1 MKKHI
6 FMLIILAGFLYPVVS
21 TFAQNYDK
29 LFQEAIYKEEGE
41 GNLKEAIDIYYQIAN
56 KDSADRGLRAKSLM
70 QIGLCYEKLGK
81 KNAVEAFEKIVSEFS
96 DQTEFVKLAQKR
108 LNSYKSSKVSLD
120 NQVLTM
126 EQIKKEMPFLNGL
139 GFKGVSP
146 DGSSFLYID
155 QTNNDDEIIK
165 FDIITGETFQLT
177 NNNTSAYGAPNAS
190 FPWRCI
196 WSPDSE
202 HIIYLRN
209 VWRINNKDVKI
220 HELRMMDKN
229 GRNDKVL
236 MTDSIIPV
244 LITFMPDGKSVLA
257 ISSDTKNENKPKL
270 VSISLDNLEVKSL
283 KNLNENYGNKYSISP
298 NGKHLLFLK
307 KEENSSNWDVFV
319 MNMST
324 LKETQITNNENND
337 WDPEWSPDGSQI
349 IFLSNRLNS
358 NDLYKIAFENENNI
372 GEPINIK
379 SGLGDNVKIM
389 GVDKNGGVYFSTSNE
404 SHDIMT
410 LNIEDLFNN
419 KQAKPESILNPIS
432 KIGGYAPKFSKDGR
446 YISYLNNIRFKSLPT
461 EDSYLGEKYL
471 INIYDTQTKK
481 TRLMDIDLYLA
492 MYTRELAWREP
503 NWSYDNKTLLVYGT
517 VKDNYKGGFYAVNVF
532 DETVTPIYTKPGHK
546 KGTNYVRLGNE
557 MMFSRDNQKI
567 YYTSMDFKEL
577 FEFNLM
583 TKEEKSLLVNEDGF
597 WFDGFID
604 KEETKCIALNRF
616 GYFFHDI
623 NTNQKIK
630 FGSRDDGIFMGKT
643 DDGKYYFLLDN
654 DKRNITKVSTDG
666 SEPKKSVSIEH
677 LFENMN
683 IGEVD
688 IRYDGKLMVLSAVK
702 STGQE
707 VNKLNNVFN

>member
-1 MKKHI
+1 MKKLI

-108 LNSYKSSKVSLD
+108 LNSYKSSKVSID

-126 EQIKKEMPFLNGL
+126 QQIKKEMPFLYL
-139 GFKGVSP
+139 IRGVSP
-146 DGSSFLYID
+146 DGSSFLYVD
-155 QTNNDDEIIK
+155 QTDGDDEIVK
-165 FDIITGETFQLT
+165 YDINKGETVKLT
-177 NNNTSAYGAPNAS
+177 NNNSLTYGDPNSS
-190 FPWRCI
+190 FPWKHI

-202 HIIYLRN
+202 HIVYLRS
-209 VWRINNKDVKI
+209 VKRINNVDVKI
-220 HELRMMDKN
+220 DELRMMDKN
-229 GRNDKVL
+229 GQNDKVL
-236 MTDSIIPV
+236 MTDSILPEI
-244 LITFMPDGKSVLA
+244 ISFMPDGKRILA
-257 ISSDTKNENKPKL
+257 ISSDSKNENKQKL

-283 KNLNENYGNKYSISP
+283 KNLDENYGRHFVVSP
-298 NGKHLLFLK
+298 DGQFSLFMKKGK
-307 KEENSSNWDVFV
+307 NSSKVDIYVLN
-319 MNMST
+319 MNS
-324 LKETQITNNENND
+324 LEETQITFNETMD
-337 WDPEWSPDGSQI
+337 WFPYWSPDGSQI

-358 NDLYKIAFENENNI
+358 NDLYKIVFENENSI

-379 SGLGDNVKIM
+379 SGLGDNVRIM
-389 GVDKNGGVYFSTSNE
+389 GVDNNGGVYFSASNE

-419 KQAKPESILNPIS
+419 KEAKPVSILNPIS
-432 KIGGYAPKFSKDGR
+432 KLGGDMPKFSKDGR

-481 TRLMDIDLYLA
+481 TRLLDIDLYLA

-517 VKDNYKGGFYAVNVF
+517 VKDNYQGGFYAVNVF
-532 DETVTPIYTKPGHK
+532 DETVIPIYTKPGHK
-546 KGTNYVRLGNE
+546 KGTDYERLGIE

-567 YYTSMDFKEL
+567 YYTKRAFKEL
-577 FEFNLM
+577 YEYNLM
-583 TKEEKSLLVNEDGF
+583 TKEEKSLLINEDGF

-623 NTNQKIK
+623 NTNQKTK
-630 FGSRDDGIFMGKT
+630 FGSRDDGQFMGKT
-643 DDGKYYFLLDN
+643 DDGKYYYLLK
-654 DKRNITKVSTDG
+654 DKDILTKISTDG
-666 SEPKKSVSIEH
+666 SEPNQSVSIGH
-677 LFENMN
+677 LFENMRN
-683 IGEVD
+683 INVFD
-688 IRYDGKLMVLSAVK
+688 MRYDGKQVVFEAIK